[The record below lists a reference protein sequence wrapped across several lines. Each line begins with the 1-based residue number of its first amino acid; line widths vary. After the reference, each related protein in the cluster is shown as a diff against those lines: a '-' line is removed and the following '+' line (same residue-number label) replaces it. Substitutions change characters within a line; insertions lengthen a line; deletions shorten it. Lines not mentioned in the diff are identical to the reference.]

1 MLANFL
7 FLAGLLA
14 MVAATQTV
22 KLSSSSDILVWTLRV
37 GVPACGAVAF
47 LLSLRLSQTARQNA
61 TITIYSIVISLFIAD
76 ASAVLVLPPA
86 PTQREAFWR
95 AWQEA
100 GISGD
105 RRTVTQVVRD
115 LRKEQI
121 AAYPKLNP
129 SNALG
134 SLGGRET
141 HSEIVIDGVE
151 IAPLST
157 VPNVI
162 SVFCNESGSYTL
174 YTSDERG
181 FNNSAGIWAM
191 PRLDVAFIGDSYTE
205 GACVP
210 SQQNMVSRVRE
221 EIPATLNLGMAGNGP
236 LLELATLSE
245 YLPEKMPRVV
255 VWEYTEGNDL
265 VDLLR
270 EGRSPILRRYLE
282 DGFTQGL
289 VAKQRVLATALTH
302 YADSALHNTERGHR
316 KEESI
321 GEFLADVL
329 ALKHLKAYAQPL
341 LQLPE
346 REATKSDNLQLFRTV
361 AQKMN
366 VRVSGWGGKLV
377 FVYLPSP
384 SRYDKFSRPWKVNPT
399 LLSSRGTV
407 LAIIGE
413 LGIPILDLDPVFQRS
428 NDPLSYYASGIGHLN
443 SDGYSA
449 AAEAILEFLALV
461 RPGLGGS

>member
-1 MLANFL
+1 M
-7 FLAGLLA
+7 
-14 MVAATQTV
+14 
-22 KLSSSSDILVWTLRV
+22 
-37 GVPACGAVAF
+37 
-47 LLSLRLSQTARQNA
+47 
-61 TITIYSIVISLFIAD
+61 
-76 ASAVLVLPPA
+76 
-86 PTQREAFWR
+86 PT
-95 AWQEA
+95 
-100 GISGD
+100 
-105 RRTVTQVVRD
+105 
-115 LRKEQI
+115 
-121 AAYPKLNP
+121 
-129 SNALG
+129 
-134 SLGGRET
+134 
-141 HSEIVIDGVE
+141 
-151 IAPLST
+151 
-157 VPNVI
+157 
-162 SVFCNESGSYTL
+162 
-174 YTSDERG
+174 
-181 FNNSAGIWAM
+181 
-191 PRLDVAFIGDSYTE
+191 LDVAFVGDSYTE

-210 SQQNMVSRVRE
+210 SHQNMVSRVRE

-289 VAKQRVLATALTH
+289 VAKQRVLATALTD

-443 SDGYSA
+443 SDGYST